1 MEKEN
6 FITLLE
12 NSKKLQI
19 NNKYNNYFKS
29 LPDNISLIPNLLLY
43 GPPGSGKYSESLKI
57 IEKYSP
63 SNLKYEKK
71 LYIKSVKN
79 EHIIKISDI
88 HFEINMENLTC
99 NSKQLFNDIY
109 KNILDCIETSNI
121 KSAIILLKNF
131 HNIDYE
137 LLYVIY
143 SYLQKN
149 INNNIKIKYILLTES
164 VSFIPDNILNVFKIL
179 YYSKLSFSNY
189 IKIAKFKNKSQLMKM
204 QKNKCEEDI
213 SKLIYSID
221 NLSIIKYY
229 ELNNNNEFLNNK
241 YSICDSLIEIILNN
255 NLNYTLLRNN
265 LYDLLIYNQNIHEC
279 IFYILSKIIEKN
291 KNIKEDFLDIIY
303 VKLCEFFKYFN
314 NNYRPIFHLES
325 LFLTI
330 MKQIHDNIII
340 VKQ

>member
-1 MEKEN
+1 
-6 FITLLE
+6 
-12 NSKKLQI
+12 
-19 NNKYNNYFKS
+19 
-29 LPDNISLIPNLLLY
+29 
-43 GPPGSGKYSESLKI
+43 
-57 IEKYSP
+57 
-63 SNLKYEKK
+63 
-71 LYIKSVKN
+71 
-79 EHIIKISDI
+79 
-88 HFEINMENLTC
+88 MENLTC

>member
-12 NSKKLQI
+12 NSKKLGI
-19 NNKYNNYFKS
+19 NNKYNNYLTS
-29 LPDNISLIPNLLLY
+29 LSNNILLIPNILLY
-43 GPPGSGKYSESLKI
+43 GPPGSSKYTESLKI

-71 LYIKSVKN
+71 LYVKSIKN
-79 EHIIKISDI
+79 EHFLKISDI

-109 KNILDCIETSNI
+109 KNIIDCIETSD
-121 KSAIILLKNF
+121 KKCGIILLKNF

-137 LLYVIY
+137 LLDVIY

-149 INNNIKIKYILLTES
+149 ININIIIKFIILTECI
-164 VSFIPDNILNVFKIL
+164 SFIPNNILNVFKIL
-179 YYSKLSFSNY
+179 YYPKLSFSNY
-189 IKIAKFKNKSQLMKM
+189 IKISKLKNKTQLMKL
-204 QKNKCEEDI
+204 QKNKYEKDI
-213 SKLIYSID
+213 NNLIVSID
-221 NLSIIKYY
+221 NLSILKYY
-229 ELNNNNEFLNNK
+229 DLNNNEDFLNNK
-241 YSICDSLIEIILNN
+241 YSICDSLINIILNN
-255 NLNYTLLRNN
+255 KLDYMLLRNN
-265 LYDLLIYNQNIHEC
+265 LYDLLIYNQNIHNS
-279 IFYILSKIIEKN
+279 IFYILSKIIKKN
-291 KNIKEDFLDIIY
+291 KNINENFLDIIY

-330 MKQIHDNIII
+330 MKEIHQNNIII
-340 VKQ
+340 L